1 MRHQARFLA
10 ALWTGCLAA
19 SLIWNLHEQREKSV
33 EIARISAQVTFD
45 NDVLYRRWAAQQG
58 GLYVL
63 VSEQAPPNPYL
74 DVPDRDVT
82 TTSGLSLTLLN
93 PAYLARQVNQL
104 AQKSRGSRGHL
115 TSLKPLRP
123 ENAPDAFEAAALASF
138 ENGVKEVSVFESKDG
153 RQDLRL
159 MRPFLI
165 EKPCLRCHSQQGYHE
180 GDIRGG
186 ISVSVPMEPIL
197 AIERPQVARTSI
209 AHGLVWLLGVVGL
222 TLWGRGLEKHTAARE
237 RAEATARHNAAELEA
252 AFAAMT
258 HGIMVYDAAGAM
270 VHSNAAARALYDIDP
285 LGVDIEILA
294 KRLSS
299 RRLDGRPIVR
309 EELPTVRAL
318 KGEQVLGERFVLTRP
333 DRQEMVV
340 SFSSAPLQLGGQAI
354 GAVTVCTDITD
365 LIRTQEALR
374 DANRRKDEFL
384 AVLSHE
390 LRNPLAPIRNSLFIL
405 DRAVPGGE
413 QARRAQAII
422 DRQVGHLARLVDD
435 LLDVTRIAKNKIR
448 LQCEPLDLTD
458 LVRRTVEDHRSL
470 FEKGEVH
477 IEAALP
483 AERIAVN
490 ADRTRLAQVVGNLL
504 QNSAKFTGKGGRT
517 QVSLAVD
524 PATSQAIIRVADTGV
539 GISPELLP
547 RLFQPFAQA
556 DDTMDRSQGGLGLG
570 LVLVKGLVELH
581 GGAIS
586 AHSEGIGKGA
596 EFIVRLPLDGA
607 FDVKT
612 PTPVDLSHRAR
623 RVLIIEDLADAAQSL
638 REALEL
644 CGHQVQVAENGP
656 AGLTRAREFC
666 PEVVLCDIGLPGM
679 DGYEVARAFRADG
692 VLKDV
697 FLVALS
703 GYALPEDL
711 QRAAEAGFDR
721 HFAKPPRLDKLE
733 ELLSS
738 LRRRSSRTR
747 PTI

>member
-1 MRHQARFLA
+1 MA
-10 ALWTGCLAA
+10 ALWTGCLGA

-45 NDVLYRRWAAQQG
+45 NDVLYRRWVAQQG
-58 GLYVL
+58 GVYVP
-63 VSEQAPPNPYL
+63 VSEHTPPNPYL
-74 DVPDRDVT
+74 NVPNRDVT
-82 TTSGLSLTLLN
+82 TTAGLPLTLVN
-93 PAYLARQVNQL
+93 PAYMVRQVNQL
-104 AQKSRGSRGHL
+104 AQPGRGSRGHL

-123 ENAPDAFEAAALASF
+123 ENAPDAFETAALTSL
-138 ENGVKEVSVFESKDG
+138 EDGVKEVSAFESKDG

-165 EKPCLRCHSQQGYHE
+165 EKACLRCHAQQGYHE

-252 AFAAMT
+252 AFAAMP
-258 HGIMVYDAAGAM
+258 HGIMVYDAAGSM
-270 VHSNAAARALYDIDP
+270 VRTNAAARALYDIDP
-285 LGVDIEILA
+285 FGVDIETLA

-318 KGEQVLGERFVLTRP
+318 NGEQVLGERFVLTRP
-333 DRQEMVV
+333 DRQEMIV
-340 SFSSAPLQLGGQAI
+340 SFSSAALQLGGQAI
-354 GAVTVCTDITD
+354 GAVTVWTDITD
-365 LIRTQEALR
+365 LIRTQQALR
-374 DANRRKDEFL
+374 DADRRKDEFL

-405 DRAVPGGE
+405 DRAVPGSE

-422 DRQVGHLARLVDD
+422 DRQVGHLTHLIDD
-435 LLDVTRIAKNKIR
+435 LLDVTRIARNKIR
-448 LQCEPLDLTD
+448 LQCESLDLTD
-458 LVRRTVEDHRSL
+458 LVRRTIEDHRSL
-470 FEKGEVH
+470 FEKNEVH
-477 IEAALP
+477 LDVTLP

-504 QNSAKFTGKGGRT
+504 QNAAKFTGKGGRA

-524 PATSQAIIRVADTGV
+524 ETAGRAVIRVADTGV
-539 GISPELLP
+539 GISPELLA

-556 DDTMDRSQGGLGLG
+556 DESMDRSKGGLGLG
-570 LVLVKGLVELH
+570 LALVKGLVELH
-581 GGAIS
+581 GGEIS
-586 AHSEGIGKGA
+586 VHSQGLGKGT
-596 EFIVRLPLDGA
+596 EFVVRLPLDGVL
-607 FDVKT
+607 DVKT
-612 PTPVDLSHRAR
+612 PTPVDSSRRIR
-623 RVLIIEDLADAAQSL
+623 RVLIIEDQADAAQSL

-644 CGHQVQVAENGP
+644 CGHEVQVTDNGP
-656 AGLTRAREFC
+656 AGLSRAREFR

-679 DGYEVARAFRADG
+679 DGYQVARVFRADES
-692 VLKDV
+692 LKDI

-721 HFAKPPRLDKLE
+721 HLAKPPRLDQLE

-738 LRRRSSRTR
+738 LRRRSSKVR
-747 PTI
+747 PAG

>member
-1 MRHQARFLA
+1 MA
-10 ALWTGCLAA
+10 ALWTGCLGA

-45 NDVLYRRWAAQQG
+45 NDVLYRRWVAQQG
-58 GLYVL
+58 GVYVP
-63 VSEQAPPNPYL
+63 VSEHTPPNPYL
-74 DVPDRDVT
+74 NVPNRDVT
-82 TTSGLSLTLLN
+82 TTAGLPLTLVN
-93 PAYLARQVNQL
+93 PAYMVRQVNQL
-104 AQKSRGSRGHL
+104 AQPGRGSRGHL

-123 ENAPDAFEAAALASF
+123 ENAPDAFETAALTSL
-138 ENGVKEVSVFESKDG
+138 EDGVKEVSAFESKDG

-165 EKPCLRCHSQQGYHE
+165 EKACLRCHAQQGYHE

-252 AFAAMT
+252 AFAAMP
-258 HGIMVYDAAGAM
+258 HGIMVYDAAGSM
-270 VHSNAAARALYDIDP
+270 VRTNSAARALYDIDP
-285 LGVDIEILA
+285 FGVDIETLA

-318 KGEQVLGERFVLTRP
+318 NGEQVLGERFVLTRP
-333 DRQEMVV
+333 DRQEMIV
-340 SFSSAPLQLGGQAI
+340 SFSSAALQLGGQAI
-354 GAVTVCTDITD
+354 GAVTVWTDITD
-365 LIRTQEALR
+365 LIRTQQALR
-374 DANRRKDEFL
+374 DADRRKDEFL

-405 DRAVPGGE
+405 DRAVPGSE

-422 DRQVGHLARLVDD
+422 DRQVGHLTHLIDD
-435 LLDVTRIAKNKIR
+435 LLDVTRIARNKIR
-448 LQCEPLDLTD
+448 LQCESLDLTD
-458 LVRRTVEDHRSL
+458 LVRRTIEDHRSL
-470 FEKGEVH
+470 FEKNEVH
-477 IEAALP
+477 LDVTLP

-504 QNSAKFTGKGGRT
+504 QNAAKFTGKGGRA

-524 PATSQAIIRVADTGV
+524 ETAGRAVIRVADTGV
-539 GISPELLP
+539 GISPELLA

-556 DDTMDRSQGGLGLG
+556 DESMDRSKGGLGLG
-570 LVLVKGLVELH
+570 LALVKGLVELH
-581 GGAIS
+581 GGEIS
-586 AHSEGIGKGA
+586 VHSQGLGKGT
-596 EFIVRLPLDGA
+596 EFVVRLPLDGVL
-607 FDVKT
+607 DVKT
-612 PTPVDLSHRAR
+612 PTPVDSSRRIR
-623 RVLIIEDLADAAQSL
+623 RVLIIEDQADAAQSL

-644 CGHQVQVAENGP
+644 CGHEVQVTDNGP
-656 AGLTRAREFC
+656 AGLSRAREFR

-679 DGYEVARAFRADG
+679 DGYQVARVFRADES
-692 VLKDV
+692 LKDM

-721 HFAKPPRLDKLE
+721 HLAKPPRLDQLE

-738 LRRRSSRTR
+738 LRRRSSKVR
-747 PTI
+747 PAG

>member
-1 MRHQARFLA
+1 MA

-19 SLIWNLHEQREKSV
+19 SLLWNLHEQREKTI

-45 NDVLYRRWAAQQG
+45 NDILYRRWAAQQG
-58 GLYVL
+58 GVYVP
-63 VSEQAPPNPYL
+63 VSEHTPPNPYL
-74 DVPDRDVT
+74 NVPNRDVT
-82 TTSGLSLTLLN
+82 TTSGVSLTLLN
-93 PAYLARQVNQL
+93 PAYMARQVNQL
-104 AQKSRGSRGHL
+104 AQQGRGSRGHL

-123 ENAPDAFEAAALASF
+123 ENTPDLFETAALTSFETGAREVSAFESR
-138 ENGVKEVSVFESKDG
+138 DG

-165 EKPCLRCHSQQGYHE
+165 EKPCLRCHAQQGYQE

-197 AIERPQVARTSI
+197 AIGRPQVVRTSI
-209 AHGLVWLLGVVGL
+209 AHGLLWLLGVVGL
-222 TLWGRGLEKHTAARE
+222 TLWGRGLEKHVAARE
-237 RAEATARHNAAELEA
+237 RAEAAARRNAAELEA

-258 HGIMVYDAAGAM
+258 HGIIVYDAAGKM
-270 VHSNAAARALYDIDP
+270 VRTNAAARALYDIDP

-299 RRLDGRPIVR
+299 RRLDGRPLVR
-309 EELPTVRAL
+309 EEMPTTRAL
-318 KGEQVLGERFVLTRP
+318 KGERVLGERFVLTRP
-333 DRQEMVV
+333 DGQEIVV
-340 SFSSAPLQLGGQAI
+340 SFSSAPLQLGGQAV

-374 DANRRKDEFL
+374 EADRRKDEFL

-405 DRAVPGGE
+405 DRAVPGGD

-422 DRQVGHLARLVDD
+422 DRQVGHLTRLVDD

-448 LQCEPLDLTD
+448 LQCESLNLTS
-458 LVRRTVEDHRSL
+458 LVRRTIEDHRTL

-477 IEAALP
+477 LEAALP
-483 AERIAVN
+483 AERIVVN
-490 ADRTRLAQVVGNLL
+490 ADPTRLAQVVGNLL
-504 QNSAKFTGKGGRT
+504 LNAAKFTGKGGRT

-524 PATSQAIIRVADTGV
+524 PGTRRAVIRVADTGV

-570 LVLVKGLVELH
+570 LVLAKGLVELH

-586 AHSEGIGKGA
+586 VHSQGIGKGT
-596 EFIVRLPLDGA
+596 EFIVRLPLDGE
-607 FDVKT
+607 FDAKT
-612 PTPVDLSHRAR
+612 PTPVDASPRVR
-623 RVLIIEDLADAAQSL
+623 RVLIIEDQADAAQSL

-644 CGHQVQVAENGP
+644 CGHQVEVAENGP
-656 AGLTRAREFC
+656 AGLSRARAYC

-679 DGYEVARAFRADG
+679 DGYEVARAFRADEA
-692 VLKDV
+692 LKDA

-703 GYALPEDL
+703 GYALPDDVL
-711 QRAAEAGFDR
+711 RAAEAGFDR
-721 HFAKPPRLDKLE
+721 HLAKPPSLDKLE
-733 ELLSS
+733 ELLSK
-738 LRRRSSRTR
+738 LRRKSSSAR
-747 PTI
+747 PTT

>member
-1 MRHQARFLA
+1 MA
-10 ALWTGCLAA
+10 ALWTGCLGA

-45 NDVLYRRWAAQQG
+45 NDVLYRRWVAQQG
-58 GLYVL
+58 GVYVP
-63 VSEQAPPNPYL
+63 VSEHTPPNPYL
-74 DVPDRDVT
+74 NVPNRDVT
-82 TTSGLSLTLLN
+82 TTAGLPLTLVN
-93 PAYLARQVNQL
+93 PAYMVRQVNQL
-104 AQKSRGSRGHL
+104 AQPGRGSRGHL

-123 ENAPDAFEAAALASF
+123 ENAPDAFETAALTSL
-138 ENGVKEVSVFESKDG
+138 ENGVKEVSAFESKDG

-165 EKPCLRCHSQQGYHE
+165 EKACLRCHAQQGYHE

-252 AFAAMT
+252 AFAAMP
-258 HGIMVYDAAGAM
+258 HGIMVYDAAGSM
-270 VHSNAAARALYDIDP
+270 VRTNAAARALYDIDP
-285 LGVDIEILA
+285 FGVDIETLA

-318 KGEQVLGERFVLTRP
+318 NGEQVLGERFVLTRP
-333 DRQEMVV
+333 DRQEMIV
-340 SFSSAPLQLGGQAI
+340 SFSSAALQLGGQAI
-354 GAVTVCTDITD
+354 GAVTVWTDITD
-365 LIRTQEALR
+365 LIRTQQALR
-374 DANRRKDEFL
+374 DADRRKDEFL

-405 DRAVPGGE
+405 DRAVPGSE

-422 DRQVGHLARLVDD
+422 DRQVGHLTHLIDD
-435 LLDVTRIAKNKIR
+435 LLDVTRIARNKIR
-448 LQCEPLDLTD
+448 LQCESLDLTD
-458 LVRRTVEDHRSL
+458 LVRRTIEDHRSL
-470 FEKGEVH
+470 FEKNEVH
-477 IEAALP
+477 LDVTLP

-504 QNSAKFTGKGGRT
+504 QNAAKFTGKGGRA

-524 PATSQAIIRVADTGV
+524 ETAGRAVIRVADTGV
-539 GISPELLP
+539 GISPELLA

-556 DDTMDRSQGGLGLG
+556 DESMDRSKGGLGLG
-570 LVLVKGLVELH
+570 LALVKGLVELH
-581 GGAIS
+581 GGEIS
-586 AHSEGIGKGA
+586 VHSQGLGKGT
-596 EFIVRLPLDGA
+596 EFVVRLPLDGVL
-607 FDVKT
+607 DVKT
-612 PTPVDLSHRAR
+612 PTPVDSSRRIR
-623 RVLIIEDLADAAQSL
+623 RVLIIEDQADAAQSL

-644 CGHQVQVAENGP
+644 CGHEVQVTDNGP
-656 AGLTRAREFC
+656 AGLSRAREFR

-679 DGYEVARAFRADG
+679 DGYQVARVFRADES
-692 VLKDV
+692 LKDM

-721 HFAKPPRLDKLE
+721 HLAKPPRLDQLE

-738 LRRRSSRTR
+738 LRRRSSKVR
-747 PTI
+747 PAG

>member
-1 MRHQARFLA
+1 MA
-10 ALWTGCLAA
+10 ALWTGCLGA

-45 NDVLYRRWAAQQG
+45 NDVLYRRWVAQQG
-58 GLYVL
+58 GVYVP
-63 VSEQAPPNPYL
+63 VSEHTPPNPYL
-74 DVPDRDVT
+74 NVPNRDVT
-82 TTSGLSLTLLN
+82 TTAGLPLTLVN
-93 PAYLARQVNQL
+93 PAYMVRQVNQL
-104 AQKSRGSRGHL
+104 AQPGRGSRGHL

-123 ENAPDAFEAAALASF
+123 ENAPDAFETAALTSL
-138 ENGVKEVSVFESKDG
+138 EDGVKEVSAFESKDG

-165 EKPCLRCHSQQGYHE
+165 EKACLRCHAQQGYHE

-252 AFAAMT
+252 AFAAMP
-258 HGIMVYDAAGAM
+258 HGIMVYDAAGSM
-270 VHSNAAARALYDIDP
+270 VRTNAAARALYDIDP
-285 LGVDIEILA
+285 FGVDIETLA

-318 KGEQVLGERFVLTRP
+318 NGEQVLGERFVLTRP
-333 DRQEMVV
+333 DRQEMIV
-340 SFSSAPLQLGGQAI
+340 SFSSAALQLGGQAI
-354 GAVTVCTDITD
+354 GAVTVWTDITD
-365 LIRTQEALR
+365 LIRTQQALR
-374 DANRRKDEFL
+374 DADRRKDEFL

-405 DRAVPGGE
+405 DRAVPGSE

-422 DRQVGHLARLVDD
+422 DRQVGHLTHLIDD
-435 LLDVTRIAKNKIR
+435 LLDVTRIARNKIR
-448 LQCEPLDLTD
+448 LQCESLDLTD
-458 LVRRTVEDHRSL
+458 LVRRTIEDHRSL
-470 FEKGEVH
+470 FEKNEVH
-477 IEAALP
+477 LDVTLP

-504 QNSAKFTGKGGRT
+504 QNAAKFTGKGGRA

-524 PATSQAIIRVADTGV
+524 ETAGRAVIRVADTGV
-539 GISPELLP
+539 GISPELLA

-556 DDTMDRSQGGLGLG
+556 DESMDRSKGGLGLG
-570 LVLVKGLVELH
+570 LALVKGLVELH
-581 GGAIS
+581 GGEIS
-586 AHSEGIGKGA
+586 VHSQGLGKGA
-596 EFIVRLPLDGA
+596 EFVVRLPLDGVL
-607 FDVKT
+607 DVKT
-612 PTPVDLSHRAR
+612 PTPVDSSRRIR
-623 RVLIIEDLADAAQSL
+623 RVLIIEDQADAAQSL

-644 CGHQVQVAENGP
+644 CGHEVQVTDNGP
-656 AGLTRAREFC
+656 AGLSRAREFR

-679 DGYEVARAFRADG
+679 DGYQVARVFRADES
-692 VLKDV
+692 LKDI

-721 HFAKPPRLDKLE
+721 HLAKPPRLDQLE

-738 LRRRSSRTR
+738 LHRRSSKVR
-747 PTI
+747 PAG

>member
-1 MRHQARFLA
+1 MA
-10 ALWTGCLAA
+10 ALWTGCLGA

-45 NDVLYRRWAAQQG
+45 NDVLYRRWVAQQG
-58 GLYVL
+58 GVYVP
-63 VSEQAPPNPYL
+63 VSEHTPPNPYL
-74 DVPDRDVT
+74 NVPNRDVT
-82 TTSGLSLTLLN
+82 TTAGLPLTLVN
-93 PAYLARQVNQL
+93 PAYMVRQVNQL
-104 AQKSRGSRGHL
+104 AQPGRGSRGHL

-123 ENAPDAFEAAALASF
+123 ENAPDAFETAALTSL
-138 ENGVKEVSVFESKDG
+138 EDGVKEVSAFESKDG

-165 EKPCLRCHSQQGYHE
+165 EKACLRCHAQQGYHE

-252 AFAAMT
+252 AFAAMP
-258 HGIMVYDAAGAM
+258 HGIMVYDAAGSM
-270 VHSNAAARALYDIDP
+270 VRTNAAARALYDIDP
-285 LGVDIEILA
+285 FGVDIETLA

-318 KGEQVLGERFVLTRP
+318 NGEQVLGERFVLTRP
-333 DRQEMVV
+333 DRQEMIV
-340 SFSSAPLQLGGQAI
+340 SFSSAALQLGGQAI
-354 GAVTVCTDITD
+354 GAVTVWTDITD
-365 LIRTQEALR
+365 LIRTQQALR
-374 DANRRKDEFL
+374 DADRRKDEFL

-405 DRAVPGGE
+405 DRAVPGSE

-422 DRQVGHLARLVDD
+422 DRQVGHLTHLIDD
-435 LLDVTRIAKNKIR
+435 LLDVTRIARNKIR
-448 LQCEPLDLTD
+448 LQCESLDLTD
-458 LVRRTVEDHRSL
+458 LVRRTIEDHRSL
-470 FEKGEVH
+470 FEKNEVH
-477 IEAALP
+477 LDVTLP

-504 QNSAKFTGKGGRT
+504 QNAAKFTGKGGRA

-524 PATSQAIIRVADTGV
+524 ETAGRAVIRVADTGV
-539 GISPELLP
+539 GISPELLA

-556 DDTMDRSQGGLGLG
+556 DESMDRSKGGLGLG
-570 LVLVKGLVELH
+570 LALVKGLVELH
-581 GGAIS
+581 GGEIS
-586 AHSEGIGKGA
+586 VHSQGLGKGT
-596 EFIVRLPLDGA
+596 EFVVRLPLDGVL
-607 FDVKT
+607 DVKT
-612 PTPVDLSHRAR
+612 PTPVDSSRRIR
-623 RVLIIEDLADAAQSL
+623 RVLIIEDQADAAQSL

-644 CGHQVQVAENGP
+644 CGHEVQVTDNGP
-656 AGLTRAREFC
+656 AGLSRAREFR

-679 DGYEVARAFRADG
+679 DGYQVARVFRADES
-692 VLKDV
+692 LKDI

-721 HFAKPPRLDKLE
+721 HLAKPPRLDQLE

-738 LRRRSSRTR
+738 LHRRSSKVR
-747 PTI
+747 PAG

>member
-1 MRHQARFLA
+1 MA
-10 ALWTGCLAA
+10 ALWTGCLGA

-58 GLYVL
+58 GVYVP
-63 VSEQAPPNPYL
+63 VSEHTPPNPYL
-74 DVPDRDVT
+74 NVPNRDVT
-82 TTSGLSLTLLN
+82 TTSGLPLTLVN
-93 PAYLARQVNQL
+93 PAYMVRQVNQL
-104 AQKSRGSRGHL
+104 AHPGRGSQGHL

-123 ENAPDAFEAAALASF
+123 ENAPDAFETAALTSL
-138 ENGVKEVSVFESKDG
+138 ENGVKEVSAFESKDG

-165 EKPCLRCHSQQGYHE
+165 EKACLRCHAQQGYHE

-252 AFAAMT
+252 AFAAMP
-258 HGIMVYDAAGAM
+258 HGIMVYDAAGSM
-270 VHSNAAARALYDIDP
+270 VRTNAAARALYDIDP
-285 LGVDIEILA
+285 FGVDIETLA

-318 KGEQVLGERFVLTRP
+318 NGEQVLGERFVLTRP
-333 DRQEMVV
+333 DRQEMIV
-340 SFSSAPLQLGGQAI
+340 SFSSAALQLGGQAI
-354 GAVTVCTDITD
+354 GAVTVWTDITD
-365 LIRTQEALR
+365 LIRTQQALR
-374 DANRRKDEFL
+374 DADRRKDEFL

-405 DRAVPGGE
+405 DRAVPGSE

-422 DRQVGHLARLVDD
+422 DRQVGHLTHLIDD
-435 LLDVTRIAKNKIR
+435 LLDVTRIARNKIR
-448 LQCEPLDLTD
+448 LQCESLDLTD
-458 LVRRTVEDHRSL
+458 LVRRTIEDHRSL
-470 FEKGEVH
+470 FEKNEVH
-477 IEAALP
+477 LDVTLP

-504 QNSAKFTGKGGRT
+504 QNAAKFTGKGGRA

-524 PATSQAIIRVADTGV
+524 ETAGRAVIRVADTGV
-539 GISPELLP
+539 GISPELLA

-556 DDTMDRSQGGLGLG
+556 DESMDRSKGGLGLG
-570 LVLVKGLVELH
+570 LALVKGLVELH
-581 GGAIS
+581 GGEIS
-586 AHSEGIGKGA
+586 VHSQGLGKGA
-596 EFIVRLPLDGA
+596 EFVVRLPLDGVL
-607 FDVKT
+607 DVKT
-612 PTPVDLSHRAR
+612 PTPVDSSRRIR
-623 RVLIIEDLADAAQSL
+623 RVLIIEDQADAAQSL

-644 CGHQVQVAENGP
+644 CGHEVQVTDNGP
-656 AGLTRAREFC
+656 AGLSRAREFR

-679 DGYEVARAFRADG
+679 DGYQVARVFRADES
-692 VLKDV
+692 LKDI

-721 HFAKPPRLDKLE
+721 HLAKPPRLDQLE

-738 LRRRSSRTR
+738 LRRRSSKVR
-747 PTI
+747 PAG

>member
-1 MRHQARFLA
+1 
-10 ALWTGCLAA
+10 
-19 SLIWNLHEQREKSV
+19 V
-33 EIARISAQVTFD
+33 
-45 NDVLYRRWAAQQG
+45 
-58 GLYVL
+58 YVP
-63 VSEQAPPNPYL
+63 VSEHTPPNPYL
-74 DVPDRDVT
+74 NVPNRDVT
-82 TTSGLSLTLLN
+82 TTAGLPLTLVN
-93 PAYLARQVNQL
+93 PAYMVRQVNQL
-104 AQKSRGSRGHL
+104 AQPGRGSRGHL

-123 ENAPDAFEAAALASF
+123 ENAPDAFETAALTSL
-138 ENGVKEVSVFESKDG
+138 EDGVKEVSAFESKDG

-165 EKPCLRCHSQQGYHE
+165 EKACLRCHAQQGYHE

-252 AFAAMT
+252 AFAAMP
-258 HGIMVYDAAGAM
+258 HGIMVYDAAGSM
-270 VHSNAAARALYDIDP
+270 VRTNAAARALYDIDP
-285 LGVDIEILA
+285 FGVDIETLA

-318 KGEQVLGERFVLTRP
+318 NGEQVLGERFVLTRP
-333 DRQEMVV
+333 DRQEMIV
-340 SFSSAPLQLGGQAI
+340 SFSSAALQLGGQAI
-354 GAVTVCTDITD
+354 GAVTVWTDITD
-365 LIRTQEALR
+365 LIRTQQALR
-374 DANRRKDEFL
+374 DADRRKDEFL

-405 DRAVPGGE
+405 DRAVPGSE

-422 DRQVGHLARLVDD
+422 DRQVGHLTHLIDD
-435 LLDVTRIAKNKIR
+435 LLDVTRIARNKIR
-448 LQCEPLDLTD
+448 LQCESLDLTD
-458 LVRRTVEDHRSL
+458 LVRRTIEDHRSL
-470 FEKGEVH
+470 FEKNEVH
-477 IEAALP
+477 LDVTLP

-504 QNSAKFTGKGGRT
+504 QNAAKFTGKGGRA

-524 PATSQAIIRVADTGV
+524 ETAGRAVIRVADTGV
-539 GISPELLP
+539 GISPELLA

-556 DDTMDRSQGGLGLG
+556 DESMDRSKGGLGLG
-570 LVLVKGLVELH
+570 LALVKGLVELH
-581 GGAIS
+581 GGEIS
-586 AHSEGIGKGA
+586 VHSQGLGKGT
-596 EFIVRLPLDGA
+596 EFVVRLPLDGVL
-607 FDVKT
+607 DVKT
-612 PTPVDLSHRAR
+612 PTPVDSSRRIR
-623 RVLIIEDLADAAQSL
+623 RVLIIEDQADAAQSL

-644 CGHQVQVAENGP
+644 CGHEVQVTDNGP
-656 AGLTRAREFC
+656 AGLSRAREFR

-679 DGYEVARAFRADG
+679 DGYQVARVFRADES
-692 VLKDV
+692 LKDM

-721 HFAKPPRLDKLE
+721 HLAKPPRLDQLE

-738 LRRRSSRTR
+738 LHRRSSKVR
-747 PTI
+747 PAG

>member
-1 MRHQARFLA
+1 MA
-10 ALWTGCLAA
+10 ALWTGCLGA

-45 NDVLYRRWAAQQG
+45 NDVLYRRWVAQQG
-58 GLYVL
+58 GVYVP
-63 VSEQAPPNPYL
+63 VSEHTPPNPYL
-74 DVPDRDVT
+74 NVPNRDVT
-82 TTSGLSLTLLN
+82 TTAGLPLTLVN
-93 PAYLARQVNQL
+93 PAYMVRQVNQL
-104 AQKSRGSRGHL
+104 AQPGRGSRGHL

-123 ENAPDAFEAAALASF
+123 ENAPDAFETAALTSL
-138 ENGVKEVSVFESKDG
+138 ENGVKEVSAFESKDG

-165 EKPCLRCHSQQGYHE
+165 EKACLRCHAQQGYHE

-252 AFAAMT
+252 AFAAMP
-258 HGIMVYDAAGAM
+258 HGIMVYDAAGSM
-270 VHSNAAARALYDIDP
+270 VRTNAAARALYDIDP
-285 LGVDIEILA
+285 FGVDIETLA

-318 KGEQVLGERFVLTRP
+318 NGEQVLGERFVLTRP
-333 DRQEMVV
+333 DRQEMIV
-340 SFSSAPLQLGGQAI
+340 SFSSAALQLGGQAI
-354 GAVTVCTDITD
+354 GAVTVWTDITD
-365 LIRTQEALR
+365 LIRTQQALR
-374 DANRRKDEFL
+374 DADRRKDEFL

-405 DRAVPGGE
+405 DRAVPGSE

-422 DRQVGHLARLVDD
+422 DRQVGHLTHLIDD
-435 LLDVTRIAKNKIR
+435 LLDVTRIARNKIR
-448 LQCEPLDLTD
+448 LQCESLDLTD
-458 LVRRTVEDHRSL
+458 LVRRTIEDHRSL
-470 FEKGEVH
+470 FEKNEVH
-477 IEAALP
+477 LDVTLP

-504 QNSAKFTGKGGRT
+504 QNAAKFTGKGGRA

-524 PATSQAIIRVADTGV
+524 ETAGRAVIRVADTGV
-539 GISPELLP
+539 GISPELLA

-556 DDTMDRSQGGLGLG
+556 DESMDRSKGGLGLG
-570 LVLVKGLVELH
+570 LALVKGLVELH
-581 GGAIS
+581 GGEIS
-586 AHSEGIGKGA
+586 VHSQGLGKGT
-596 EFIVRLPLDGA
+596 EFVVRLPLDGVL
-607 FDVKT
+607 DVKT
-612 PTPVDLSHRAR
+612 PTPVDSSRRIR
-623 RVLIIEDLADAAQSL
+623 RVLIIEDQADAAQSL

-644 CGHQVQVAENGP
+644 CGHEVQVTDNGP
-656 AGLTRAREFC
+656 AGLSRAREFR

-679 DGYEVARAFRADG
+679 DGYQVARVFRADES
-692 VLKDV
+692 LKDI

-721 HFAKPPRLDKLE
+721 HLAKPPRLDQLE

-738 LRRRSSRTR
+738 LHRRSSKVR
-747 PTI
+747 PAG

>member
-1 MRHQARFLA
+1 MRHQARLMA
-10 ALWTGCLAA
+10 ALWTGCLGA

-45 NDVLYRRWAAQQG
+45 NDVLYRRWVAQQG
-58 GLYVL
+58 GVYVP
-63 VSEQAPPNPYL
+63 VSEHTPPNPYL
-74 DVPDRDVT
+74 NVPNRDVT
-82 TTSGLSLTLLN
+82 TTAGLPLTLVN
-93 PAYLARQVNQL
+93 PAYMVRQVNQL
-104 AQKSRGSRGHL
+104 AQPGRGSRGHL

-123 ENAPDAFEAAALASF
+123 ENAPDAFETAALTSL
-138 ENGVKEVSVFESKDG
+138 EDGVKEVSAFESKDG

-165 EKPCLRCHSQQGYHE
+165 EKACLRCHAQQGYHE

-252 AFAAMT
+252 AFAAMP
-258 HGIMVYDAAGAM
+258 HGIMVYDAAGSM
-270 VHSNAAARALYDIDP
+270 VRTNAAARALYDIDP
-285 LGVDIEILA
+285 FGVDIETLA

-318 KGEQVLGERFVLTRP
+318 NGEQVLGERFVLTRP
-333 DRQEMVV
+333 DRQEMIV
-340 SFSSAPLQLGGQAI
+340 SFSSAALQLGGQAI
-354 GAVTVCTDITD
+354 GAVTVWTDITD
-365 LIRTQEALR
+365 LIRTQQALR
-374 DANRRKDEFL
+374 DADRRKDEFL

-405 DRAVPGGE
+405 DRAVPGSE

-422 DRQVGHLARLVDD
+422 DRQVGHLTHLIDD
-435 LLDVTRIAKNKIR
+435 LLDVTRIARNKIR
-448 LQCEPLDLTD
+448 LQCESLDLTD
-458 LVRRTVEDHRSL
+458 LVRRTIEDHRSL
-470 FEKGEVH
+470 FEKNEVH
-477 IEAALP
+477 LDVTLP

-504 QNSAKFTGKGGRT
+504 QNAAKFTGKGGRA

-524 PATSQAIIRVADTGV
+524 ETAGRAVIRVADTGV
-539 GISPELLP
+539 GISPELLA

-556 DDTMDRSQGGLGLG
+556 DESMDRSKGGLGLG
-570 LVLVKGLVELH
+570 LALVKGLVELH
-581 GGAIS
+581 GGEIS
-586 AHSEGIGKGA
+586 VHSQGLGKGT
-596 EFIVRLPLDGA
+596 EFVVRLPLDGVL
-607 FDVKT
+607 DVKT
-612 PTPVDLSHRAR
+612 PTPVDSSRRIR
-623 RVLIIEDLADAAQSL
+623 RVLIIEDQADAAQSL

-644 CGHQVQVAENGP
+644 CGHEVQVTDNGP
-656 AGLTRAREFC
+656 AGLSRAREFR

-679 DGYEVARAFRADG
+679 DGYQVARVFRADES
-692 VLKDV
+692 LKDI

-721 HFAKPPRLDKLE
+721 HLAKPPRLDQLE

-738 LRRRSSRTR
+738 LHRRSSKVR
-747 PTI
+747 PAG

>member
-1 MRHQARFLA
+1 MAV
-10 ALWTGCLAA
+10 LWTGCLAA
-19 SLIWNLHEQREKSV
+19 SLVWNLHEQRAKTI
-33 EIARISAQVTFD
+33 EIAHISAQVTFD
-45 NDVLYRRWAAQQG
+45 NDLLYRRWAAQQG
-58 GLYVL
+58 GVYVP
-63 VSEQAPPNPYL
+63 VSEHTPPNPYL
-74 DVPDRDVT
+74 NVLNRDVT

-93 PAYLARQVNQL
+93 PAYMARQVNQL
-104 AQKSRGSRGHL
+104 AQQGRRSRGHL

-123 ENAPDAFEAAALASF
+123 ENAPDPFEIAALTSF
-138 ENGVKEVSVFESKDG
+138 EDGAKEVSAFESKDG
-153 RQDLRL
+153 LQDLRL

-165 EKPCLRCHSQQGYHE
+165 EKPCLKCHAQQGYQE

-209 AHGLVWLLGVVGL
+209 AHGLVWLLGLVGL
-222 TLWGRGLEKHTAARE
+222 TLWGRGLEKQVAARE
-237 RAEATARHNAAELEA
+237 RAEAEARRNAAELEA

-258 HGIMVYDAAGAM
+258 HGIMVYDAAGKM
-270 VHSNAAARALYDIDP
+270 VRANAAARALYDIDP
-285 LGVDIEILA
+285 FGVDIEILA

-299 RRLDGRPIVR
+299 RRLDGRPLVR

-333 DRQEMVV
+333 DGQEMVV
-340 SFSSAPLQLGGQAI
+340 SFSSAPLQLGGQAV
-354 GAVTVCTDITD
+354 GAVTVWTDITD

-374 DANRRKDEFL
+374 DAGRRKDEFL
-384 AVLSHE
+384 AALSHE
-390 LRNPLAPIRNSLFIL
+390 LRNPLAPIRNSPFIL
-405 DRAVPGGE
+405 DRAVPGGD
-413 QARRAQAII
+413 QARRAQTII
-422 DRQVGHLARLVDD
+422 DRQVEHLTHLIDD

-470 FEKGEVH
+470 FEKREVY

-483 AERIAVN
+483 AERIEVN

-504 QNSAKFTGKGGRT
+504 QNAAKFADRGGRT
-517 QVSLAVD
+517 QVSVAVD
-524 PATSQAIIRVADTGV
+524 EAARRAIIRVANTGV

-547 RLFQPFAQA
+547 RLFQPFTQA
-556 DDTMDRSQGGLGLG
+556 DDTLDRSKGGLGLG
-570 LVLVKGLVELH
+570 LALVKGLVELH
-581 GGAIS
+581 GGDIS

-596 EFIVRLPLDGA
+596 EFIVRLPLDGEIA
-607 FDVKT
+607 LST
-612 PTPVDLSHRAR
+612 PTPVDLSHRNR
-623 RVLIIEDLADAAQSL
+623 RVLIIEDLADSAQSL

-644 CGHQVQVAENGP
+644 CGHQVEVTDSGP
-656 AGLTRAREFC
+656 AGLAKARAFR

-679 DGYEVARAFRADG
+679 DGYAVARAFRADETF
-692 VLKDV
+692 KDV

-711 QRAAEAGFDR
+711 LRAAEAGFDR
-721 HFAKPPRLDKLE
+721 HLAKPPRLDQLE

-738 LRRRSSRTR
+738 LRKKSSSAR
-747 PTI
+747 PTC

>member
-1 MRHQARFLA
+1 MA
-10 ALWTGCLAA
+10 ALWTGCLGA

-45 NDVLYRRWAAQQG
+45 NDVLYRRWVAQQG
-58 GLYVL
+58 GVYVP
-63 VSEQAPPNPYL
+63 VSEHTPPNPYL
-74 DVPDRDVT
+74 NVPNRDVT
-82 TTSGLSLTLLN
+82 TTAGLPLTLVN
-93 PAYLARQVNQL
+93 PAYMVRQVNQL
-104 AQKSRGSRGHL
+104 AQPGRGSRGHL

-123 ENAPDAFEAAALASF
+123 ENAPDAFETAALTSL
-138 ENGVKEVSVFESKDG
+138 ENGVKEVSAFESKDG

-165 EKPCLRCHSQQGYHE
+165 EKACLRCHAQQGYHE
-180 GDIRGG
+180 GDVRGG

-252 AFAAMT
+252 AFAAMP
-258 HGIMVYDAAGAM
+258 HGIMVYDAAGSM
-270 VHSNAAARALYDIDP
+270 VRTNAAARALYDIDP
-285 LGVDIEILA
+285 FGVDIETLA

-318 KGEQVLGERFVLTRP
+318 NGEQVLGERFVLTRP
-333 DRQEMVV
+333 DRQEMIV
-340 SFSSAPLQLGGQAI
+340 SFSSAALQLGGQAI
-354 GAVTVCTDITD
+354 GAVTVWTDITD
-365 LIRTQEALR
+365 LIRTQQALR
-374 DANRRKDEFL
+374 DADRRKDEFL

-405 DRAVPGGE
+405 DRAVPGSE

-422 DRQVGHLARLVDD
+422 DRQVGHLTHLIDD
-435 LLDVTRIAKNKIR
+435 LLDVTRIARNKIR
-448 LQCEPLDLTD
+448 LQCESLDLTD
-458 LVRRTVEDHRSL
+458 LVRRTIEDHRSL
-470 FEKGEVH
+470 FEKNEVH
-477 IEAALP
+477 LDVTLP

-504 QNSAKFTGKGGRT
+504 QNAAKFTGKGGRA

-524 PATSQAIIRVADTGV
+524 ETAGRAVIRVADTGV
-539 GISPELLP
+539 GISPELLA

-556 DDTMDRSQGGLGLG
+556 DESMDRSKGGLGLG
-570 LVLVKGLVELH
+570 LALVKGLVELH
-581 GGAIS
+581 GGEIS
-586 AHSEGIGKGA
+586 VHSQGLGKGT
-596 EFIVRLPLDGA
+596 EFVVRLPLDGVL
-607 FDVKT
+607 DVKT
-612 PTPVDLSHRAR
+612 PTPVDSSRRIR
-623 RVLIIEDLADAAQSL
+623 RVLIIEDQADAAQSL

-644 CGHQVQVAENGP
+644 CGHEVQVTDNGP
-656 AGLTRAREFC
+656 AGLSRAREFR

-679 DGYEVARAFRADG
+679 DGYQVARVFRADES
-692 VLKDV
+692 LKDI

-721 HFAKPPRLDKLE
+721 HLAKPPRLDQLE

-738 LRRRSSRTR
+738 LRRRSSKVR
-747 PTI
+747 PAG

>member
-1 MRHQARFLA
+1 MRHQARLMA
-10 ALWTGCLAA
+10 ALWTGCLGA

-45 NDVLYRRWAAQQG
+45 NDVLYRRWVAQQG
-58 GLYVL
+58 GVYVP
-63 VSEQAPPNPYL
+63 VSEHTPPNPYL
-74 DVPDRDVT
+74 NVPNRDVT
-82 TTSGLSLTLLN
+82 TTAGLPLTLVN
-93 PAYLARQVNQL
+93 PAYMVRQVNQL
-104 AQKSRGSRGHL
+104 AQPGRGSRGHL

-123 ENAPDAFEAAALASF
+123 ENAPDAFETAALTSL
-138 ENGVKEVSVFESKDG
+138 EDGVKEVSAFESKDG

-165 EKPCLRCHSQQGYHE
+165 EKACLRCHAQQGYHE

-252 AFAAMT
+252 AFAAMP
-258 HGIMVYDAAGAM
+258 HGIMVYDAAGSM
-270 VHSNAAARALYDIDP
+270 VRTNAAARALYDIDP
-285 LGVDIEILA
+285 FGVDIETLA

-318 KGEQVLGERFVLTRP
+318 NGEQVLGERFVLTRP
-333 DRQEMVV
+333 DRQEMIV
-340 SFSSAPLQLGGQAI
+340 SFSSAALQLGGQAI
-354 GAVTVCTDITD
+354 GAVTVWTDITD
-365 LIRTQEALR
+365 LIRTQQALR
-374 DANRRKDEFL
+374 DADRRKDEFL

-405 DRAVPGGE
+405 DRAVPGSE

-422 DRQVGHLARLVDD
+422 DRQVGHLTHLIDD
-435 LLDVTRIAKNKIR
+435 LLDVTRIARNKIR
-448 LQCEPLDLTD
+448 LQCESLDLTD
-458 LVRRTVEDHRSL
+458 LVRRTIEDHRSL
-470 FEKGEVH
+470 FEKNEVH
-477 IEAALP
+477 LDVTLP

-504 QNSAKFTGKGGRT
+504 QNAAKFTGKGGRA

-524 PATSQAIIRVADTGV
+524 ETAGRAVIRVADTGV
-539 GISPELLP
+539 GISPELLA

-556 DDTMDRSQGGLGLG
+556 DESMDRSKGGLGLG
-570 LVLVKGLVELH
+570 LALVKGLVELH
-581 GGAIS
+581 GGEIS
-586 AHSEGIGKGA
+586 VHSQGLGKGT
-596 EFIVRLPLDGA
+596 EFVVRLPLDGVL
-607 FDVKT
+607 DVKT
-612 PTPVDLSHRAR
+612 PTPVDSSRRIR
-623 RVLIIEDLADAAQSL
+623 RVLIIEDQADAAQSL

-644 CGHQVQVAENGP
+644 CGHEVQVTDNGP
-656 AGLTRAREFC
+656 AGLSRAREFR

-679 DGYEVARAFRADG
+679 DGYQVARVFRADES
-692 VLKDV
+692 LKDM

-721 HFAKPPRLDKLE
+721 HLAKPPRLDQLE

-738 LRRRSSRTR
+738 LHRRSSKVR
-747 PTI
+747 PAG

>member
-1 MRHQARFLA
+1 MA
-10 ALWTGCLAA
+10 ALWTGCLGA

-58 GLYVL
+58 GVYVP
-63 VSEQAPPNPYL
+63 VSEHTPPNPYL
-74 DVPDRDVT
+74 NVPNRDVT
-82 TTSGLSLTLLN
+82 TTAGLPLTLVN
-93 PAYLARQVNQL
+93 PAYMVRQVNQL
-104 AQKSRGSRGHL
+104 AQPGRGSRGHL

-123 ENAPDAFEAAALASF
+123 ENAPDAFETAALTSL
-138 ENGVKEVSVFESKDG
+138 ENGVKEVSAFESKDG

-165 EKPCLRCHSQQGYHE
+165 EKACLRCHAQQGYHE

-252 AFAAMT
+252 AFAAMP
-258 HGIMVYDAAGAM
+258 HGIMVYDAAGSM
-270 VHSNAAARALYDIDP
+270 VRTNSAARALYDIDP
-285 LGVDIEILA
+285 LGVDIETLA

-318 KGEQVLGERFVLTRP
+318 NGEQVLGERFVLTRP
-333 DRQEMVV
+333 DRQEMIV
-340 SFSSAPLQLGGQAI
+340 SFSSAPLQLGDQAI
-354 GAVTVCTDITD
+354 GAVTVWTDITD
-365 LIRTQEALR
+365 LIRTQQALR
-374 DANRRKDEFL
+374 DADRRKDEFL

-405 DRAVPGGE
+405 DRAVPGSE

-422 DRQVGHLARLVDD
+422 DRQVGHLTHLIDD
-435 LLDVTRIAKNKIR
+435 LLDVTRIARNKIR
-448 LQCEPLDLTD
+448 LQCESLDLTD
-458 LVRRTVEDHRSL
+458 LVRRTIEDHRSL
-470 FEKGEVH
+470 FEKNEVH
-477 IEAALP
+477 LDVTLP

-504 QNSAKFTGKGGRT
+504 QNAAKFTGKGGRA

-524 PATSQAIIRVADTGV
+524 ETAGRAVIRVADTGV
-539 GISPELLP
+539 GISLELLA

-556 DDTMDRSQGGLGLG
+556 DESMDRSKGGLGLG
-570 LVLVKGLVELH
+570 LALVKGLVALH
-581 GGAIS
+581 GGEIS
-586 AHSEGIGKGA
+586 VDSQGLGKGA
-596 EFIVRLPLDGA
+596 EFVVRLPLDGVL
-607 FDVKT
+607 DVKT
-612 PTPVDLSHRAR
+612 PTPVDSSRRIR
-623 RVLIIEDLADAAQSL
+623 RVLIIEDQADAAQSL

-644 CGHQVQVAENGP
+644 CGHEVQVTDNGP
-656 AGLTRAREFC
+656 AGLSRAREFR

-679 DGYEVARAFRADG
+679 DGYQVARVFRADES
-692 VLKDV
+692 LKDM

-721 HFAKPPRLDKLE
+721 HLAKPPRLDQLE

-738 LRRRSSRTR
+738 LHRRSSKVR
-747 PTI
+747 PAG

>member
-1 MRHQARFLA
+1 MGRQARLMA

-19 SLIWNLHEQREKSV
+19 SLLWNLHEQREKTI
-33 EIARISAQVTFD
+33 EIARISAQGTFD
-45 NDVLYRRWAAQQG
+45 NDILYRRWAAQQG
-58 GLYVL
+58 GVYVP
-63 VSEQAPPNPYL
+63 VSEHTPPNPYL
-74 DVPDRDVT
+74 NVPNRDVT
-82 TTSGLSLTLLN
+82 TTSGVSLTLLN
-93 PAYLARQVNQL
+93 PAYMARQVNQL
-104 AQKSRGSRGHL
+104 AQQGRGSRGHL

-123 ENAPDAFEAAALASF
+123 ENTPDLFETAALTSFETGAREVSAFESR
-138 ENGVKEVSVFESKDG
+138 DG

-165 EKPCLRCHSQQGYHE
+165 EKPCLRCHAQQGYQE

-197 AIERPQVARTSI
+197 AIGRPQVVRTSI
-209 AHGLVWLLGVVGL
+209 AHGLLWLLGVVGL
-222 TLWGRGLEKHTAARE
+222 TLWGRGLEKHVAARE
-237 RAEATARHNAAELEA
+237 RAEAAARRNAAELEA

-258 HGIMVYDAAGAM
+258 HGIIVYDAAGKM
-270 VHSNAAARALYDIDP
+270 VRTNAAARALYDIDP

-299 RRLDGRPIVR
+299 RRLDGRPLVR
-309 EELPTVRAL
+309 EEMPTTRAL
-318 KGEQVLGERFVLTRP
+318 KGERVLGERFVLTRP
-333 DRQEMVV
+333 DGQEIVV
-340 SFSSAPLQLGGQAI
+340 SFSSAPLQLGGQAV

-374 DANRRKDEFL
+374 EADRRKDEFL

-405 DRAVPGGE
+405 DRAVPGGD

-422 DRQVGHLARLVDD
+422 DRQVGHLTRLVDD

-448 LQCEPLDLTD
+448 LQCESLNLTS
-458 LVRRTVEDHRSL
+458 LVRRTIEDHRTL

-477 IEAALP
+477 LEAALP
-483 AERIAVN
+483 AERIVVN
-490 ADRTRLAQVVGNLL
+490 ADPTRLAQVVGNLL
-504 QNSAKFTGKGGRT
+504 LNAAKFTGKGGRT

-524 PATSQAIIRVADTGV
+524 PGTRRAVIRVADTGV

-570 LVLVKGLVELH
+570 LVLAKGLVELH

-586 AHSEGIGKGA
+586 VHSQGIGKGT
-596 EFIVRLPLDGA
+596 EFIVRLPLDGE
-607 FDVKT
+607 FDAKT
-612 PTPVDLSHRAR
+612 PTPVDASPRVR
-623 RVLIIEDLADAAQSL
+623 RVLIIEDQADAAQSL

-644 CGHQVQVAENGP
+644 CGHQVEVAENGP
-656 AGLTRAREFC
+656 AGLSRARAYC

-679 DGYEVARAFRADG
+679 DGYEVARAFRADEA
-692 VLKDV
+692 LKDA

-703 GYALPEDL
+703 GYALPDDVL
-711 QRAAEAGFDR
+711 RAAEAGFDR
-721 HFAKPPRLDKLE
+721 HLAKPPSLDKLE
-733 ELLSS
+733 ELLSK
-738 LRRRSSRTR
+738 LRRKSSSAR
-747 PTI
+747 PTT

>member
-1 MRHQARFLA
+1 MA
-10 ALWTGCLAA
+10 ALWTGCLGA

-58 GLYVL
+58 GVYVP
-63 VSEQAPPNPYL
+63 VSEHTPPNPYL
-74 DVPDRDVT
+74 NVPNRDVIT
-82 TTSGLSLTLLN
+82 TAGLPLTLVN
-93 PAYLARQVNQL
+93 PAYMVRQVNQL
-104 AQKSRGSRGHL
+104 AQPGRGSRGHL

-123 ENAPDAFEAAALASF
+123 ENAPDTFETAALTSF
-138 ENGVKEVSVFESKDG
+138 ESGVREVSAFESKDG

-165 EKPCLRCHSQQGYHE
+165 EKPCLSCHAQQGYHE

-209 AHGLVWLLGVVGL
+209 AHGLVWLLGVLGL

-237 RAEATARHNAAELEA
+237 RAESTARHNAAELEA
-252 AFAAMT
+252 AFAAMP
-258 HGIMVYDAAGAM
+258 HGIMVYDAAGSM
-270 VHSNAAARALYDIDP
+270 VRTNAAARALYDIDP
-285 LGVDIEILA
+285 FGVDIETLA

-309 EELPTVRAL
+309 SELPTVRAL
-318 KGEQVLGERFVLTRP
+318 NGEQVLGERFVLTRP
-333 DRQEMVV
+333 DRQEIIV

-354 GAVTVCTDITD
+354 GAVTVWTDITD
-365 LIRTQEALR
+365 LIRTQQALR
-374 DANRRKDEFL
+374 DADRRKDEFL

-405 DRAVPGGE
+405 DRAVPGSE

-422 DRQVGHLARLVDD
+422 DRQVGHLTHLIDD
-435 LLDVTRIAKNKIR
+435 LLDVTRIARNKIR
-448 LQCEPLDLTD
+448 LQCESLDLTD
-458 LVRRTVEDHRSL
+458 LVRRTIEDHRSL
-470 FEKGEVH
+470 FEKNEVH
-477 IEAALP
+477 LDVTLP

-504 QNSAKFTGKGGRT
+504 QNAAKFTGKGGRA

-524 PATSQAIIRVADTGV
+524 ETAGRAVIRVADTGV
-539 GISPELLP
+539 GISPELLA

-556 DDTMDRSQGGLGLG
+556 DESMDRSKGGLGLG
-570 LVLVKGLVELH
+570 LALVKGLVALH
-581 GGAIS
+581 GGEIS
-586 AHSEGIGKGA
+586 VHSQGLGKGA
-596 EFIVRLPLDGA
+596 EFIVRLPLDGVL
-607 FDVKT
+607 DVKT
-612 PTPVDLSHRAR
+612 PTPVDSSRRIR
-623 RVLIIEDLADAAQSL
+623 RVLIIEDQADAAQSL

-644 CGHQVQVAENGP
+644 CGHEVQVTDNGP
-656 AGLTRAREFC
+656 AGLSRAREFR

-679 DGYEVARAFRADG
+679 DGYQVARAFRADES
-692 VLKDV
+692 LKDM

-721 HFAKPPRLDKLE
+721 HSAKPPRLDQLE

-738 LRRRSSRTR
+738 LHRRSSKVR
-747 PTI
+747 PAG

>member
-1 MRHQARFLA
+1 MA
-10 ALWTGCLAA
+10 ALWTGCLGA

-58 GLYVL
+58 GVYVP
-63 VSEQAPPNPYL
+63 VSEHTPPNPYL
-74 DVPDRDVT
+74 NVPNRDVT
-82 TTSGLSLTLLN
+82 TTSGLPLTLVN
-93 PAYLARQVNQL
+93 PAYMVRQVNQL
-104 AQKSRGSRGHL
+104 AQPGRGSRGHL

-123 ENAPDAFEAAALASF
+123 ENAPDAFETAALTSL
-138 ENGVKEVSVFESKDG
+138 ENGVKEVSAFESKDG

-165 EKPCLRCHSQQGYHE
+165 EKACLRCHAQQGYHE

-252 AFAAMT
+252 AFAAMP
-258 HGIMVYDAAGAM
+258 HGIMVYDAAGSM
-270 VHSNAAARALYDIDP
+270 VRTNAAARALYDIDP
-285 LGVDIEILA
+285 FGVDIETLA

-318 KGEQVLGERFVLTRP
+318 NGEQVLGERFVLTRP
-333 DRQEMVV
+333 DRQEMIV
-340 SFSSAPLQLGGQAI
+340 SFSSAPLQLGDQAI
-354 GAVTVCTDITD
+354 GAVTVWTDITD
-365 LIRTQEALR
+365 LIRTQQALR
-374 DANRRKDEFL
+374 DADRRKDEFL

-405 DRAVPGGE
+405 DRAVPGSE

-422 DRQVGHLARLVDD
+422 DRQVGHLTHLIDD
-435 LLDVTRIAKNKIR
+435 LLDVTRIARNKIR
-448 LQCEPLDLTD
+448 LQCESLDLTD
-458 LVRRTVEDHRSL
+458 LVRRTIEDHRSL
-470 FEKGEVH
+470 FEKNEVH
-477 IEAALP
+477 LDVTLP

-504 QNSAKFTGKGGRT
+504 QNAAKFTGKGGRA

-524 PATSQAIIRVADTGV
+524 ETAGRAVIRVADTGV
-539 GISPELLP
+539 GISPELLA

-556 DDTMDRSQGGLGLG
+556 DESMDRSKGGLGLG
-570 LVLVKGLVELH
+570 LALVKGLVELH
-581 GGAIS
+581 GGEIS
-586 AHSEGIGKGA
+586 VHSQGLGKGT
-596 EFIVRLPLDGA
+596 EFVVRLPLDGVL
-607 FDVKT
+607 DVKT
-612 PTPVDLSHRAR
+612 PTPVDSSRRIR
-623 RVLIIEDLADAAQSL
+623 RVLIIEDQADAAQSL

-644 CGHQVQVAENGP
+644 CGHEVQVTDNGP
-656 AGLTRAREFC
+656 AGLSRAREFR

-679 DGYEVARAFRADG
+679 DGYQVARVFRADES
-692 VLKDV
+692 LKDM

-721 HFAKPPRLDKLE
+721 HLAKPPRLDQLE

-738 LRRRSSRTR
+738 LHRRSSKVR
-747 PTI
+747 PAG

>member
-1 MRHQARFLA
+1 MA

-19 SLIWNLHEQREKSV
+19 SLIWNLHEQREKSI

-58 GLYVL
+58 GVYVP
-63 VSEQAPPNPYL
+63 VSEHTAPNPHL
-74 DVPDRDVT
+74 NVPNRDVT

-93 PAYLARQVNQL
+93 PAYMARQVNQL
-104 AQKSRGSRGHL
+104 AQQGRGSRGHL

-138 ENGVKEVSVFESKDG
+138 ENGVKEVSAFESRNG
-153 RQDLRL
+153 LQDLRL

-165 EKPCLRCHSQQGYHE
+165 EKPCLRCHAQQGYQE

-197 AIERPQVARTSI
+197 SLERPQVARTSI

-222 TLWGRGLEKHTAARE
+222 TLWGRGLDKHIAARE
-237 RAEATARHNAAELEA
+237 RAEQAARHNAAELEA

-258 HGIMVYDAAGAM
+258 HGIMVYDAAGSM
-270 VHSNAAARALYDIDP
+270 VRANSAARALYDIDP
-285 LGVDIEILA
+285 LGVDIETLA

-299 RRLDGRPIVR
+299 RRLDGRPLVR

-318 KGEQVLGERFVLTRP
+318 KGERVLGERFVLTRP
-333 DRQEMVV
+333 DGQEMVV

-354 GAVTVCTDITD
+354 GAVTVGTDITD

-374 DANRRKDEFL
+374 DSDRLKDEFL

-422 DRQVGHLARLVDD
+422 DRQVGHLTHLVDD
-435 LLDVTRIAKNKIR
+435 LLDATRITRNKIR

-477 IEAALP
+477 LEAALP

-504 QNSAKFTGKGGRT
+504 QNAAKFTGKGGRA
-517 QVSLAVD
+517 QVSVAVD
-524 PATSQAIIRVADTGV
+524 EAARRAIIRVTDTGV

-547 RLFQPFAQA
+547 RLFQPFTQA
-556 DDTMDRSQGGLGLG
+556 DHTMDRSQGGLGLG
-570 LVLVKGLVELH
+570 LVLAKGLVELH
-581 GGAIS
+581 GGEIS
-586 AHSEGIGKGA
+586 AHSQGIGKGA
-596 EFIVRLPLDGA
+596 EFIVRLPLDSA
-607 FDVKT
+607 LDVRT
-612 PTPVDLSHRAR
+612 PTPIDLSPRAR
-623 RVLIIEDLADAAQSL
+623 RVLVIEDQADAAQSL

-644 CGHQVQVAENGP
+644 CGHQVQVADNGP
-656 AGLTRAREFC
+656 SGLTEARAFR

-692 VLKDV
+692 ALKDI

-721 HFAKPPRLDKLE
+721 HLAKPPCLDTLV

-738 LRRRSSRTR
+738 LRRRSSSVR
-747 PTI
+747 PG

>member
-1 MRHQARFLA
+1 MA
-10 ALWTGCLAA
+10 ALWTGCLGA

-58 GLYVL
+58 GVYVP
-63 VSEQAPPNPYL
+63 VSEHTPPNPYL
-74 DVPDRDVT
+74 NVPNRDVT
-82 TTSGLSLTLLN
+82 TTAGLPLTLVN
-93 PAYLARQVNQL
+93 PAYMVRQVNQL
-104 AQKSRGSRGHL
+104 AQPGRGSRGHL

-123 ENAPDAFEAAALASF
+123 ENAPDAFETAALTSL
-138 ENGVKEVSVFESKDG
+138 EDGVKEVSAFESKDG

-165 EKPCLRCHSQQGYHE
+165 EKACLRCHAQQGYHE

-252 AFAAMT
+252 AFAAMP
-258 HGIMVYDAAGAM
+258 HGIMVYDAAGSM
-270 VHSNAAARALYDIDP
+270 VRTNAAARALYDIDP
-285 LGVDIEILA
+285 FGVDIETLA

-318 KGEQVLGERFVLTRP
+318 NGEQVLGERFVLTRP
-333 DRQEMVV
+333 DRQEMIV
-340 SFSSAPLQLGGQAI
+340 SFSSAALQLGGQAI
-354 GAVTVCTDITD
+354 GAVTVWTDITD
-365 LIRTQEALR
+365 LIRTQQALR
-374 DANRRKDEFL
+374 DADRRKDEFL

-405 DRAVPGGE
+405 DRAVPGSE

-422 DRQVGHLARLVDD
+422 DRQVGHLTHLIDD
-435 LLDVTRIAKNKIR
+435 LLDVTRIARNKIR
-448 LQCEPLDLTD
+448 LQCESLDLTD
-458 LVRRTVEDHRSL
+458 LVRRTIEDHRSL
-470 FEKGEVH
+470 FEKNEVH
-477 IEAALP
+477 LDVTLP

-504 QNSAKFTGKGGRT
+504 QNAAKFTGKGGRA

-524 PATSQAIIRVADTGV
+524 ETAGRAVIRVADTGV
-539 GISPELLP
+539 GISPELLA

-556 DDTMDRSQGGLGLG
+556 DESMDRSKGGLGLG
-570 LVLVKGLVELH
+570 LALVKGLVELH
-581 GGAIS
+581 GGEIS
-586 AHSEGIGKGA
+586 VHSQGLGKGT
-596 EFIVRLPLDGA
+596 EFVVRLPLDGVL
-607 FDVKT
+607 DVKT
-612 PTPVDLSHRAR
+612 PTPVDSSRRIR
-623 RVLIIEDLADAAQSL
+623 RVLIIEDQADAAQSL

-644 CGHQVQVAENGP
+644 CGHEVQVTDNGP
-656 AGLTRAREFC
+656 AGLSRAREFR

-679 DGYEVARAFRADG
+679 DGYQVARVFRADES
-692 VLKDV
+692 LKDM

-721 HFAKPPRLDKLE
+721 HLAKPPRLDQLE

-738 LRRRSSRTR
+738 LRRRSSKVR
-747 PTI
+747 PAG

>member
-1 MRHQARFLA
+1 MA
-10 ALWTGCLAA
+10 ALWTGCLGA

-45 NDVLYRRWAAQQG
+45 NDVLYRRWVAQQG
-58 GLYVL
+58 GVYVP
-63 VSEQAPPNPYL
+63 VSEHTPPNPYL
-74 DVPDRDVT
+74 NVPNRDVT
-82 TTSGLSLTLLN
+82 TTAGLPLTLVN
-93 PAYLARQVNQL
+93 PAYMVRQVNQL
-104 AQKSRGSRGHL
+104 AQPGRGSRGHL

-123 ENAPDAFEAAALASF
+123 ENAPDAFETAALTSL
-138 ENGVKEVSVFESKDG
+138 EDGVKEVSAFESKDG

-165 EKPCLRCHSQQGYHE
+165 EKACLRCHAQQGYHE

-252 AFAAMT
+252 AFAAMP
-258 HGIMVYDAAGAM
+258 HGIMVYDAAGSM
-270 VHSNAAARALYDIDP
+270 VRTNAAARALYDIDP
-285 LGVDIEILA
+285 FGVDIETLA

-318 KGEQVLGERFVLTRP
+318 NGEQVLGERFVLTRP
-333 DRQEMVV
+333 DRQEMIV
-340 SFSSAPLQLGGQAI
+340 SFSSAALQLGGQAI
-354 GAVTVCTDITD
+354 GAVTVWTDITD
-365 LIRTQEALR
+365 LIRTQQALR
-374 DANRRKDEFL
+374 DADRRKDEFL

-405 DRAVPGGE
+405 DRAVPGSE

-422 DRQVGHLARLVDD
+422 DRQVGHLTHLIDD
-435 LLDVTRIAKNKIR
+435 LLDVTRIARNKIR
-448 LQCEPLDLTD
+448 LQCESLDLTD
-458 LVRRTVEDHRSL
+458 LVRRTIEDHRSL
-470 FEKGEVH
+470 FEKNEVH
-477 IEAALP
+477 LDVTLP

-504 QNSAKFTGKGGRT
+504 QNAAKFTGKGGRA

-524 PATSQAIIRVADTGV
+524 ETAGRAVIRVADTGV
-539 GISPELLP
+539 GISPELLA

-556 DDTMDRSQGGLGLG
+556 DESMDRSKGGLGLG
-570 LVLVKGLVELH
+570 LALVKGLVELH
-581 GGAIS
+581 GGEIS
-586 AHSEGIGKGA
+586 VHSQGLGKGT
-596 EFIVRLPLDGA
+596 EFVVRLPLDGVL
-607 FDVKT
+607 DVKT
-612 PTPVDLSHRAR
+612 PTPVDSSRRIR
-623 RVLIIEDLADAAQSL
+623 RVLIIEDQADAAQSL

-644 CGHQVQVAENGP
+644 CGHEVQVTDNGP
-656 AGLTRAREFC
+656 AGLSRAREFR

-679 DGYEVARAFRADG
+679 DGYQVARVFRADES
-692 VLKDV
+692 LKDM

-721 HFAKPPRLDKLE
+721 HLAKPPRLDQLE

-738 LRRRSSRTR
+738 LHRRSSKVR
-747 PTI
+747 PAG

>member
-1 MRHQARFLA
+1 MA
-10 ALWTGCLAA
+10 ALWTGCLGA

-45 NDVLYRRWAAQQG
+45 NDVLYRRWVAQQG
-58 GLYVL
+58 GVYVP
-63 VSEQAPPNPYL
+63 VSEHTPPNPYL
-74 DVPDRDVT
+74 NVPNRDVT
-82 TTSGLSLTLLN
+82 TTSGLPLTLVN
-93 PAYLARQVNQL
+93 PAYMVRQVNQL
-104 AQKSRGSRGHL
+104 AQPGRGSRGHL

-123 ENAPDAFEAAALASF
+123 ENAPDAFETAALTSL
-138 ENGVKEVSVFESKDG
+138 EDGVKEVSAFESKDG

-165 EKPCLRCHSQQGYHE
+165 EKACLRCHAQQGYHE

-252 AFAAMT
+252 AFAAMP
-258 HGIMVYDAAGAM
+258 HGIMVYDAAGSM
-270 VHSNAAARALYDIDP
+270 VRTNAAARALYDIDP
-285 LGVDIEILA
+285 FGVDIETLA

-318 KGEQVLGERFVLTRP
+318 NGEQVLGERFVLTRP
-333 DRQEMVV
+333 DRQEMIV
-340 SFSSAPLQLGGQAI
+340 SFSSAALQLGGQAI
-354 GAVTVCTDITD
+354 GAVTVWTDITD
-365 LIRTQEALR
+365 LIRTQQALR
-374 DANRRKDEFL
+374 DADRRKDEFL

-405 DRAVPGGE
+405 DRAVPGSE

-422 DRQVGHLARLVDD
+422 DRQVGHLTHLIDD
-435 LLDVTRIAKNKIR
+435 LLDVTRIARNKIR
-448 LQCEPLDLTD
+448 LQCESLDLTD
-458 LVRRTVEDHRSL
+458 LVRRTIEDHRSL
-470 FEKGEVH
+470 FEKNEVH
-477 IEAALP
+477 LDVTLP

-504 QNSAKFTGKGGRT
+504 QNAAKFTGKGGRA

-524 PATSQAIIRVADTGV
+524 ETAGRAVIRVADTGV
-539 GISPELLP
+539 GISPELLA

-556 DDTMDRSQGGLGLG
+556 DESMDRSKGGLGLG
-570 LVLVKGLVELH
+570 LALVKGLVELH
-581 GGAIS
+581 GGEIS
-586 AHSEGIGKGA
+586 VHSQGLGKGT
-596 EFIVRLPLDGA
+596 EFVVRLPLDGVL
-607 FDVKT
+607 DVKT
-612 PTPVDLSHRAR
+612 PTPVDSSRRIR
-623 RVLIIEDLADAAQSL
+623 RVLIIEDQADAAQSL

-644 CGHQVQVAENGP
+644 CGHEVQVTDNGP
-656 AGLTRAREFC
+656 AGLSRAREFR

-679 DGYEVARAFRADG
+679 DGYQVARVFRADES
-692 VLKDV
+692 LKDM

-721 HFAKPPRLDKLE
+721 HLAKPPRLDQLE

-738 LRRRSSRTR
+738 LHRRSSKVR
-747 PTI
+747 PAG

>member
-1 MRHQARFLA
+1 MGRQARLMA

-19 SLIWNLHEQREKSV
+19 SLLWNLHEQREKTI

-45 NDVLYRRWAAQQG
+45 NDILYRRWAAQQG
-58 GLYVL
+58 GVYVP
-63 VSEQAPPNPYL
+63 VSEHTPPNPYL
-74 DVPDRDVT
+74 NVPNRDVT
-82 TTSGLSLTLLN
+82 TTSGVSLTLLN
-93 PAYLARQVNQL
+93 PAYMARQVNQL
-104 AQKSRGSRGHL
+104 AQQGRGSRGHL

-123 ENAPDAFEAAALASF
+123 ENTPDLFETAALTSFETGAREVSAFESR
-138 ENGVKEVSVFESKDG
+138 DG

-165 EKPCLRCHSQQGYHE
+165 EKPCLRCHAQQGYQE

-197 AIERPQVARTSI
+197 AIGRPQVVRTSI
-209 AHGLVWLLGVVGL
+209 AHGLLWLLGVVGL
-222 TLWGRGLEKHTAARE
+222 TLWGRGLEKHVAARE
-237 RAEATARHNAAELEA
+237 RAEAAARRNAAELEA

-258 HGIMVYDAAGAM
+258 HGIIVYDAAGKM
-270 VHSNAAARALYDIDP
+270 VRTNAAARALYDIDP

-299 RRLDGRPIVR
+299 RRLDGRPLVR
-309 EELPTVRAL
+309 EEMPTTRAL
-318 KGEQVLGERFVLTRP
+318 KGERVLGERFVLTRP
-333 DRQEMVV
+333 DGQEIVV
-340 SFSSAPLQLGGQAI
+340 SFSSAPLQLGGQAV

-374 DANRRKDEFL
+374 EADRRKDEFL

-405 DRAVPGGE
+405 DRAVPGGD

-422 DRQVGHLARLVDD
+422 DRQVGHLTRLVDD

-448 LQCEPLDLTD
+448 LQCESLNLTS
-458 LVRRTVEDHRSL
+458 LVRRTIEDHRTL

-477 IEAALP
+477 LEAALP
-483 AERIAVN
+483 AERIVVN
-490 ADRTRLAQVVGNLL
+490 ADPTRLAQVVGNLL
-504 QNSAKFTGKGGRT
+504 LNAAKFTGKGGRT

-524 PATSQAIIRVADTGV
+524 PGTRRAVIRVADTGV

-570 LVLVKGLVELH
+570 LVLAKGLVELH

-586 AHSEGIGKGA
+586 VHSQGIGKGT
-596 EFIVRLPLDGA
+596 EFIVRLPLDGE
-607 FDVKT
+607 FDAKT
-612 PTPVDLSHRAR
+612 PTPVDASPRVR
-623 RVLIIEDLADAAQSL
+623 RVLIIEDQADAAQSL

-644 CGHQVQVAENGP
+644 CGHQVEVAENGP
-656 AGLTRAREFC
+656 AGLSRARAYC

-679 DGYEVARAFRADG
+679 DGYEVARAFRADEA
-692 VLKDV
+692 LKDA

-703 GYALPEDL
+703 GYALPDDVL
-711 QRAAEAGFDR
+711 RAAEAGFDR
-721 HFAKPPRLDKLE
+721 HLAKPPSLDKLE
-733 ELLSS
+733 ELLSK
-738 LRRRSSRTR
+738 LRRKSSSAR
-747 PTI
+747 PTT

>member
-1 MRHQARFLA
+1 M
-10 ALWTGCLAA
+10 
-19 SLIWNLHEQREKSV
+19 V
-33 EIARISAQVTFD
+33 
-45 NDVLYRRWAAQQG
+45 
-58 GLYVL
+58 
-63 VSEQAPPNPYL
+63 
-74 DVPDRDVT
+74 
-82 TTSGLSLTLLN
+82 
-93 PAYLARQVNQL
+93 RQVNQL
-104 AQKSRGSRGHL
+104 AQPGRGSRGHL

-123 ENAPDAFEAAALASF
+123 ENAPDAFETAALTSL
-138 ENGVKEVSVFESKDG
+138 EDGVKEVSAFESKDG

-165 EKPCLRCHSQQGYHE
+165 EKACLRCHAQQGYHE

-252 AFAAMT
+252 AFAAMP
-258 HGIMVYDAAGAM
+258 HGIMVYDAAGSM
-270 VHSNAAARALYDIDP
+270 VRTNAAARALYDIDP
-285 LGVDIEILA
+285 FGVDIETLA

-318 KGEQVLGERFVLTRP
+318 NGEQVLGERFVLTRP
-333 DRQEMVV
+333 DRQEMIV
-340 SFSSAPLQLGGQAI
+340 SFSSAALQLGGQAI
-354 GAVTVCTDITD
+354 GAVTVWTDITD
-365 LIRTQEALR
+365 LIRTQQALR
-374 DANRRKDEFL
+374 DADRRKDEFL

-405 DRAVPGGE
+405 DRAVPGSE

-422 DRQVGHLARLVDD
+422 DRQVGHLTHLIDD
-435 LLDVTRIAKNKIR
+435 LLDVTRIARNKIR
-448 LQCEPLDLTD
+448 LQCESLDLTD
-458 LVRRTVEDHRSL
+458 LVRRTIEDHRSL
-470 FEKGEVH
+470 FEKNEVH
-477 IEAALP
+477 LDVTLP

-504 QNSAKFTGKGGRT
+504 QNAAKFTGKGGRA

-524 PATSQAIIRVADTGV
+524 ETAGRAVIRVADTGV
-539 GISPELLP
+539 GISPELLA

-556 DDTMDRSQGGLGLG
+556 DESMDRSKGGLGLG
-570 LVLVKGLVELH
+570 LALVKGLVELH
-581 GGAIS
+581 GGEIS
-586 AHSEGIGKGA
+586 VHSQGLGKGT
-596 EFIVRLPLDGA
+596 EFVVRLPLDGVL
-607 FDVKT
+607 DVKT
-612 PTPVDLSHRAR
+612 PTPVDSSRRIR
-623 RVLIIEDLADAAQSL
+623 RVLIIEDQADAAQSL

-644 CGHQVQVAENGP
+644 CGHEVQVTDNGP
-656 AGLTRAREFC
+656 AGLSRAREFR

-679 DGYEVARAFRADG
+679 DGYQVARVFRADES
-692 VLKDV
+692 LKDI

-721 HFAKPPRLDKLE
+721 HLAKPPRLDQLE

-738 LRRRSSRTR
+738 LHRRSSKVR
-747 PTI
+747 PAG

>member
-1 MRHQARFLA
+1 MA
-10 ALWTGCLAA
+10 ALWTGCLGA

-45 NDVLYRRWAAQQG
+45 NDVLYRRWVAQQG
-58 GLYVL
+58 GVYVP
-63 VSEQAPPNPYL
+63 VSEHTPPNPYL
-74 DVPDRDVT
+74 NVPNRDVT
-82 TTSGLSLTLLN
+82 TTAGLPLTLVN
-93 PAYLARQVNQL
+93 PAYMVRQVNQL
-104 AQKSRGSRGHL
+104 AQPGRGSRGHL

-123 ENAPDAFEAAALASF
+123 ENAPDAFETAALTSL
-138 ENGVKEVSVFESKDG
+138 ENGVKEVSAFESKDG

-165 EKPCLRCHSQQGYHE
+165 EKACLRCHAQQGYHE

-252 AFAAMT
+252 AFAAMP
-258 HGIMVYDAAGAM
+258 HGIMVYDAAGSM
-270 VHSNAAARALYDIDP
+270 VRTNAAARALYDIDP
-285 LGVDIEILA
+285 FGVDIETLA

-318 KGEQVLGERFVLTRP
+318 NGEQVLGERFVLTRP
-333 DRQEMVV
+333 DRQEMIV
-340 SFSSAPLQLGGQAI
+340 SFSSAALQLGGQAI
-354 GAVTVCTDITD
+354 GAVTVWTDITD
-365 LIRTQEALR
+365 LIRTQQALR
-374 DANRRKDEFL
+374 DADRRKDEFL

-405 DRAVPGGE
+405 DRAVPGSE

-422 DRQVGHLARLVDD
+422 DRQVGHLTHLIDD
-435 LLDVTRIAKNKIR
+435 LLDVTRIARNKIR
-448 LQCEPLDLTD
+448 LQCESLDLTD
-458 LVRRTVEDHRSL
+458 LVRRTIEDHRSL
-470 FEKGEVH
+470 FEKNEVH
-477 IEAALP
+477 LDVTLP

-504 QNSAKFTGKGGRT
+504 QNAAKFTGKGGRA

-524 PATSQAIIRVADTGV
+524 ETAGRAVIRVADTGV
-539 GISPELLP
+539 GISPELLA

-556 DDTMDRSQGGLGLG
+556 DESMDRSKGGLGLG
-570 LVLVKGLVELH
+570 LALVKGLVELH
-581 GGAIS
+581 GGEIS
-586 AHSEGIGKGA
+586 VHSQGLGKGT
-596 EFIVRLPLDGA
+596 EFVVRLPLDGVL
-607 FDVKT
+607 DVKT
-612 PTPVDLSHRAR
+612 PTPVDSSRRIR
-623 RVLIIEDLADAAQSL
+623 RVLIIEDQADAAQSL

-644 CGHQVQVAENGP
+644 CGHEVQVTDNGP
-656 AGLTRAREFC
+656 AGLSRAREFR

-679 DGYEVARAFRADG
+679 DGYQVARVFRADES
-692 VLKDV
+692 LKDM

-721 HFAKPPRLDKLE
+721 HLAKPPRLDQLE

-738 LRRRSSRTR
+738 LHRRSSKVR
-747 PTI
+747 PAG

>member
-1 MRHQARFLA
+1 MA
-10 ALWTGCLAA
+10 ALWTGCLGA

-45 NDVLYRRWAAQQG
+45 NDVLYRRWVAQQG
-58 GLYVL
+58 GVYVP
-63 VSEQAPPNPYL
+63 VSEHTPPNPYL
-74 DVPDRDVT
+74 NVPNRDVT
-82 TTSGLSLTLLN
+82 TTAGLPLTLVN
-93 PAYLARQVNQL
+93 PAYMVRQVNQL
-104 AQKSRGSRGHL
+104 AQPGRGSRGHL

-123 ENAPDAFEAAALASF
+123 ENAPDAFETAALTSL
-138 ENGVKEVSVFESKDG
+138 EDGVKEVSAFESKDG

-165 EKPCLRCHSQQGYHE
+165 EKACLRCHAQQGYHE

-252 AFAAMT
+252 AFAAMP
-258 HGIMVYDAAGAM
+258 HGIMVYDAAGSM
-270 VHSNAAARALYDIDP
+270 VRTNAAARALYDIDP
-285 LGVDIEILA
+285 FGVDIETLA

-318 KGEQVLGERFVLTRP
+318 NGEQVLGERFVLTRP
-333 DRQEMVV
+333 DRQEMIV
-340 SFSSAPLQLGGQAI
+340 SFSSAALQLGGQAI
-354 GAVTVCTDITD
+354 GAVTVWTDITD
-365 LIRTQEALR
+365 LIRTQQALR
-374 DANRRKDEFL
+374 DADRRKDEFL

-405 DRAVPGGE
+405 DRAVPGSE

-422 DRQVGHLARLVDD
+422 DRQVGHLTHLIDD
-435 LLDVTRIAKNKIR
+435 LLDVTRIARNKIR
-448 LQCEPLDLTD
+448 LQCESLDLTD
-458 LVRRTVEDHRSL
+458 LVRRTIEDHRSL
-470 FEKGEVH
+470 FEKNEVH
-477 IEAALP
+477 LDVTLP

-504 QNSAKFTGKGGRT
+504 QNAAKFTGKGGRA

-524 PATSQAIIRVADTGV
+524 ETAGRAVIRVADTGV
-539 GISPELLP
+539 GISPELLA

-556 DDTMDRSQGGLGLG
+556 DESMDRSKGGLGLG
-570 LVLVKGLVELH
+570 LALVKGLVELH
-581 GGAIS
+581 GGEIS
-586 AHSEGIGKGA
+586 VHSQGLGKGT
-596 EFIVRLPLDGA
+596 EFVVRLPLDGVL
-607 FDVKT
+607 DVKT
-612 PTPVDLSHRAR
+612 PTPVDSSRRIR
-623 RVLIIEDLADAAQSL
+623 RVLIIEDQADAAQSL

-644 CGHQVQVAENGP
+644 CGHEVQVTDNGP
-656 AGLTRAREFC
+656 AGLSRAREFR

-679 DGYEVARAFRADG
+679 DGYQVARVFRADES
-692 VLKDV
+692 LKDM

-721 HFAKPPRLDKLE
+721 HLAKPPRLDQLE

-738 LRRRSSRTR
+738 LRRRSSKVR
-747 PTI
+747 PAG

>member
-1 MRHQARFLA
+1 MA
-10 ALWTGCLAA
+10 ALWTGCLGA

-45 NDVLYRRWAAQQG
+45 NDVLYRRWVAQQG
-58 GLYVL
+58 GVYVP
-63 VSEQAPPNPYL
+63 VSEHTPPNPYL
-74 DVPDRDVT
+74 NVPNRDVT
-82 TTSGLSLTLLN
+82 TTAGLPLTLVN
-93 PAYLARQVNQL
+93 PAYMVRQVNQL
-104 AQKSRGSRGHL
+104 AQPGRGSRGHL

-123 ENAPDAFEAAALASF
+123 ENAPDAFETAALTSL
-138 ENGVKEVSVFESKDG
+138 EDGVKEVSAFESKDG

-165 EKPCLRCHSQQGYHE
+165 EKACLRCHAQQGYHE
-180 GDIRGG
+180 GDVRGG

-252 AFAAMT
+252 AFAAMP
-258 HGIMVYDAAGAM
+258 HGIMVYDAAGSM
-270 VHSNAAARALYDIDP
+270 VRTNAAARALYDIDP
-285 LGVDIEILA
+285 FGVDIETLA

-318 KGEQVLGERFVLTRP
+318 NGEQVLGERFVLTRP
-333 DRQEMVV
+333 DRQEMIV
-340 SFSSAPLQLGGQAI
+340 SFSSAALQLGGQAI
-354 GAVTVCTDITD
+354 GAVTVWTDITD
-365 LIRTQEALR
+365 LIRTQQALR
-374 DANRRKDEFL
+374 DADRRKDEFL

-405 DRAVPGGE
+405 DRAVPGSE

-422 DRQVGHLARLVDD
+422 DRQVGHLTHLIDD
-435 LLDVTRIAKNKIR
+435 LLDVTRIARNKIR
-448 LQCEPLDLTD
+448 LQCESLDLTD
-458 LVRRTVEDHRSL
+458 LVRRTIEDHRSL
-470 FEKGEVH
+470 FEKNEVH
-477 IEAALP
+477 LDVTLP

-504 QNSAKFTGKGGRT
+504 QNAAKFTGKGGRA

-524 PATSQAIIRVADTGV
+524 ETAGRAVIRVADTGV
-539 GISPELLP
+539 GISPELLA

-556 DDTMDRSQGGLGLG
+556 DESMDRSKGGLGLG
-570 LVLVKGLVELH
+570 LALVKGLVELH
-581 GGAIS
+581 GGEIS
-586 AHSEGIGKGA
+586 VHSQGLGKGT
-596 EFIVRLPLDGA
+596 EFVVRLPLDGVL
-607 FDVKT
+607 DVKT
-612 PTPVDLSHRAR
+612 PTPVDSSRRIR
-623 RVLIIEDLADAAQSL
+623 RVLIIEDQADAAQSL

-644 CGHQVQVAENGP
+644 CGHEVQVTDNGP
-656 AGLTRAREFC
+656 AGLSRAREFR

-679 DGYEVARAFRADG
+679 DGYQVARVFRADES
-692 VLKDV
+692 LKDM

-721 HFAKPPRLDKLE
+721 HLAKPPRLDQLE

-738 LRRRSSRTR
+738 LHRRSSKVR
-747 PTI
+747 PAG

>member
-1 MRHQARFLA
+1 MA
-10 ALWTGCLAA
+10 ALWTGCLGA

-45 NDVLYRRWAAQQG
+45 NDVLYRRWVAQQG
-58 GLYVL
+58 GVYVP
-63 VSEQAPPNPYL
+63 VSEHTPPNPYL
-74 DVPDRDVT
+74 NVPNRDVT
-82 TTSGLSLTLLN
+82 TTAGLPLTLVN
-93 PAYLARQVNQL
+93 PAYMVRQVNQL
-104 AQKSRGSRGHL
+104 AQPGRGSRGHL

-123 ENAPDAFEAAALASF
+123 ENAPDAFETAALTSL
-138 ENGVKEVSVFESKDG
+138 ENGVKEVSAFESKDG

-165 EKPCLRCHSQQGYHE
+165 EKACLRCHAQQGYHE
-180 GDIRGG
+180 GDVRGG

-252 AFAAMT
+252 AFAAMP
-258 HGIMVYDAAGAM
+258 HGIMVYDAAGSM
-270 VHSNAAARALYDIDP
+270 VRTNAAARALYDIDP
-285 LGVDIEILA
+285 FGVDIETLA

-318 KGEQVLGERFVLTRP
+318 NGEQVLGERFVLTRP
-333 DRQEMVV
+333 DRQEMIV
-340 SFSSAPLQLGGQAI
+340 SFSSAALQLGGQAI
-354 GAVTVCTDITD
+354 GAVTVWTDITD
-365 LIRTQEALR
+365 LIRTQQALR
-374 DANRRKDEFL
+374 DADRRKDEFL

-405 DRAVPGGE
+405 DRAVPGSE

-422 DRQVGHLARLVDD
+422 DRQVGHLTHLIDD
-435 LLDVTRIAKNKIR
+435 LLDVTRIARNKIR
-448 LQCEPLDLTD
+448 LQCESLDLTD
-458 LVRRTVEDHRSL
+458 LVRRTIEDHRSL
-470 FEKGEVH
+470 FEKNEVH
-477 IEAALP
+477 LDVTLP

-504 QNSAKFTGKGGRT
+504 QNAAKFTGKGGRA

-524 PATSQAIIRVADTGV
+524 ETAGRAVIRVADTGV
-539 GISPELLP
+539 GISPELLA

-556 DDTMDRSQGGLGLG
+556 DESMDRSKGGLGLG
-570 LVLVKGLVELH
+570 LALVKGLVELH
-581 GGAIS
+581 GGEIS
-586 AHSEGIGKGA
+586 VHSQGLGKGT
-596 EFIVRLPLDGA
+596 EFVVRLPLDGVL
-607 FDVKT
+607 DVKT
-612 PTPVDLSHRAR
+612 PTPVDSSRRIR
-623 RVLIIEDLADAAQSL
+623 RVLIIEDQADAAQSL

-644 CGHQVQVAENGP
+644 CGHEVQVTDNGP
-656 AGLTRAREFC
+656 AGLSRAREFR

-679 DGYEVARAFRADG
+679 DGYQVARVFRADES
-692 VLKDV
+692 LKDI

-721 HFAKPPRLDKLE
+721 HLAKPPRLDQLE

-738 LRRRSSRTR
+738 LHRRSSKVR
-747 PTI
+747 PAG